1 MAESFAALEGKIGV
15 GEDAIKYYTVQM
27 SAAKLIKNIDL
38 FSEYS
43 VYEGSATLSQMFNR
57 DVNESRAKK
66 QIARYLSYEPGRFLP
81 PFVVS
86 IYGGSPKFEPI
97 QYDSPTSPYF
107 NKKLR
112 TSFSQVGLGITS
124 NKLR

>member
-1 MAESFAALEGKIGV
+1 
-15 GEDAIKYYTVQM
+15 M

-57 DVNESRAKK
+57 DVNESRAK
-66 QIARYLSYEPGRFLP
+66 QIARYLSYELGRFLP

-86 IYGGSPKFEPI
+86 IYGGKPKFEQI
-97 QYDSPTSPYF
+97 QFDLNNSETKKHVENGDFDS
-107 NKKLR
+107 
-112 TSFSQVGLGITS
+112 VGVLTILDGQHRLAAS
-124 NKLR
+124 NL